1 MALTTVVKTT
11 ADGSVSLTDGTPT
24 TPLTLGVR
32 FSNGDINIGGLT
44 NSLRDVTTIV
54 ARQKT
59 IGLRKGAPVYPTIA
73 FSLYLTDLGEATSGT
88 VMNWEGKTAPYAA
101 RVKTHSIGDLDTYH
115 IKLTIESTD
124 HSGAAD
130 ETINCKDCHGTWT
143 FTEEDSGNKLAFSGV
158 IYGDVVLTDAGG
170 AATAFTAPR

>member
-88 VMNWEGKTAPYAA
+88 VMNWEGKTAPKPPQKPINDSFKQTPEQAA
-101 RVKTHSIGDLDTYH
+101 QPELPKYEKTKGKPEDNWVWTPQWQIDMHDPRWWGRVKFV
-115 IKLTIESTD
+115 K
-124 HSGAAD
+124 
-130 ETINCKDCHGTWT
+130 
-143 FTEEDSGNKLAFSGV
+143 
-158 IYGDVVLTDAGG
+158 
-170 AATAFTAPR
+170 